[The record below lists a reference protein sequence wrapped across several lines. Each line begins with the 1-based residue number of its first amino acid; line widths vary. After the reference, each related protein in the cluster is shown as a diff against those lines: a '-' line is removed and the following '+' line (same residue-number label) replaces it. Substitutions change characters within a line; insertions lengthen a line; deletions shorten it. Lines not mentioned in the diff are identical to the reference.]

1 MDCLQSW
8 PEPVVRVQS
17 LSESGIRQIP
27 QRYVKPP
34 SLRPSLKNNNIFTAQ
49 TEVNIPVIDF
59 QNVFSD
65 DQTLRLD
72 TLKSISLACR
82 NWGFFQI
89 VNHGVRPQL
98 LKSMREV
105 WREFFNQPLEM
116 KQEYANSPA
125 TYEGYGSRLGVE
137 KGAKLDWSDYFFLH
151 YMPVSL
157 RNQSKW
163 PAVPASC
170 RELVAEYGS
179 EVVSL
184 GGKLMRVFSKNLGL
198 EEDHLIKAFG
208 GDDNVGACL
217 RVNFYPKCPQPDLT
231 LGLSSHSDPGGMT
244 ILLPDENVAGL
255 QVRRGDCWL
264 TVKPIPNAFIINIG
278 DQIQVLSNAIYK
290 SVEHRVIVNSDK
302 DRVSLAFFYNP
313 KSDLLIEPT
322 KELVTEDQPALYQ
335 PMTFDEY
342 RLYIRTK
349 GPCGKQQVESLKRS

>member
-34 SLRPSLKNNNIFTAQ
+34 SLRPSLKNNNVFTAQ

-170 RELVAEYGS
+170 RCVRVCYIF
-179 EVVSL
+179 
-184 GGKLMRVFSKNLGL
+184 KLSRLLMFVKSIF
-198 EEDHLIKAFG
+198 DHF
-208 GDDNVGACL
+208 C
-217 RVNFYPKCPQPDLT
+217 
-231 LGLSSHSDPGGMT
+231 S
-244 ILLPDENVAGL
+244 
-255 QVRRGDCWL
+255 
-264 TVKPIPNAFIINIG
+264 
-278 DQIQVLSNAIYK
+278 
-290 SVEHRVIVNSDK
+290 
-302 DRVSLAFFYNP
+302 
-313 KSDLLIEPT
+313 
-322 KELVTEDQPALYQ
+322 
-335 PMTFDEY
+335 Y
-342 RLYIRTK
+342 RFNY
-349 GPCGKQQVESLKRS
+349 